1 MPKKRDGEEKYSRA
15 LSGFFS
21 DIYDA
26 VRKFINFDIVKVV
39 LCGSPGFLKDDFYAY
54 VKDRAVRGDDR
65 MFVKQLSKFL
75 RTHASSGHKKAID
88 EMLAQPEVASQM
100 GDVKAAKE
108 VQVLADF
115 YKIMSEDEMR
125 AMYGFDHVSYA
136 DDQLAIKCLLVTDR
150 FFMGHAAID
159 ASTANANITASGA
172 TATATATA
180 GASGA
185 LGAPT
190 HIGDFNLRKKYVAL
204 AESVKS
210 HGGEV
215 YIFSSMHVSGA

>member
-1 MPKKRDGEEKYSRA
+1 M
-15 LSGFFS
+15 
-21 DIYDA
+21 
-26 VRKFINFDIVKVV
+26 
-39 LCGSPGFLKDDFYAY
+39 LCGLYVLYVNVLVLTDPTLHTRTHPVGFLKDDFYSF
-54 VKDRAVRGDDR
+54 VKDRAVRADDR

-115 YKIMSEDEMR
+115 YKIMSEDESR
-125 AMYGFDHVSYA
+125 AMYGYNHVFYA
-136 DDQLAIKCLLVTDR
+136 DEQLAIKCLLVTDR

-159 ASTANANITASGA
+159 ANTANSNISASGA
-172 TATATATA
+172 GATAA
-180 GASGA
+180 GAGGAA
-185 LGAPT
+185 LGPPT

-204 AESVKS
+204 ADSVKL

-215 YIFSSMHVSGA
+215 YVFSSMHVSGMCVYARVCVCVRVWS